1 LAFLTNFEKKRM
13 RQRLVLLLLGIL
25 ALGWVVF
32 SSYDLLSNENLV
44 DFRTYFN
51 SKDQAVYIV
60 QDPQALDW
68 ENERMVTTELNE
80 SLYYTIVK
88 KAKEPVT
95 LFFSAKSTKILIE
108 KKGNWTQKDIKH
120 LFENGL
126 FPLQLGKLK
135 QFEFG
140 QLHGKYNRNQL
151 LLFVGELPAAQPLR
165 FNVSAK
171 ASYAWLKWDQE
182 KQIRLTETYCK
193 KDAKYRYVKYRN
205 PNPALRKQDDQALFA
220 AVIPDFFKRYY
231 FYEKSY
237 AQQLDPAFAKSPW
250 FKCIDHGFVHLK
262 QDSSSLVIFDFQEN
276 SNPIQT
282 LNEFFRKEELNTE
295 SAAYN
300 NLQFSSI
307 ISDTKTT
314 WHLATYGQF
323 GFASPSKTLL
333 DQALASATLGQ
344 TLSQDETL
352 ANRFFANMPSK
363 VSARWVD
370 ANQKKTV
377 TLLGKQIIET
387 SYQKLNAQTIEQQD
401 KIRDYFVMN
410 PGFRVL
416 QFAAF
421 AERGNVIALTENHQL
436 VGYIN
441 GLRKWEKDLSQ
452 DVLELYQ
459 ISGSAQLVCVQFE
472 HEAQLFD
479 KTGRLVYRLTHDA
492 GTRIQVLENKG
503 KKEFMCASSSNSVQL
518 YSETGGLIKQFSL
531 GSKVRQL
538 HSYKQSG
545 KAYVSILTDNQHQII
560 DVTKRKVALKQNAD
574 TTYVLVGNTSAA
586 FAVKIEKNTATVLS
600 LNGQKQ
606 FEVPSRVECVGSY
619 MQAANQII
627 VFKRNSSLFAF
638 NAKGQRAWEKT
649 LDAVE
654 ITQLSSFYGLNN
666 QSILSAID
674 AVGNQIY
681 LLDDLGRDLDTE
693 KRHGQQEVQLSSFGN
708 NAYSITTF
716 LGTYIIQ
723 YNKQ

>member
-1 LAFLTNFEKKRM
+1 M
-13 RQRLVLLLLGIL
+13 RQRLVLLILGIL

-51 SKDQAVYIV
+51 PKDQAVYIV

-108 KKGNWTQKDIKH
+108 KKGNWTQKDIKN

-140 QLHGKYNRNQL
+140 KLHGKYNRNQL
-151 LLFVGELPAAQPLR
+151 IIFEGELPSAEPLR

-171 ASYAWLKWDQE
+171 ASYAWLKWDKN

-193 KDAKYRYVKYRN
+193 KDAKYRYLKYRN

-250 FKCIDHGFVHLK
+250 FKCIDHGFVHLQ

-295 SAAYN
+295 SATYN

-307 ISDTKTT
+307 ISDSKTT

-323 GFASPSKTLL
+323 GLASPSKTLL

-344 TLSQDETL
+344 TLSQDETQTK
-352 ANRFFANMPSK
+352 RFFANMPSK

-377 TLLGKQIIET
+377 TLLGRQIIET
-387 SYQKLNAQTIEQQD
+387 SYQKLNAQTLEQQD

-410 PGFRVL
+410 PGFRIL

-452 DVLELYQ
+452 DVVELYQ
-459 ISGSAQLVCVQFE
+459 ISGYAPLVCVQFE

-492 GTRIQVLENKG
+492 GTRIQVLDNKG
-503 KKEFMCASSSNSVQL
+503 KKEFICAGSSNNVQL

-560 DVTKRKVALKQNAD
+560 DITKRKAAMKQNAD
-574 TTYVLVGNTSAA
+574 STYVLVGNTSAA
-586 FAVKIEKNTATVLS
+586 FAVKIEKTTATVLS

-627 VFKRNSSLFAF
+627 IFKRNRSLYAF
-638 NAKGQRAWEKT
+638 NAKGQRVWEKT

-654 ITQLSSFYGLNN
+654 ISDVSSFYGPNN

-681 LLDDLGRDLDTE
+681 LLDDLGRDLDTD

-716 LGTYIIQ
+716 LGSYIIQ

>member
-1 LAFLTNFEKKRM
+1 M
-13 RQRLVLLLLGIL
+13 RQRLALILLGIL

-51 SKDQAVYIV
+51 PKDQTVYII

-80 SLYYTIVK
+80 SLYYTVVK
-88 KAKEPVT
+88 KANEPVT

-151 LLFVGELPAAQPLR
+151 LLFAGELPAAKPLQ

-171 ASYAWLKWDQE
+171 ASYAWLKWDKE

-205 PNPALRKQDDQALFA
+205 PNPILRKQDDQALFA

-250 FKCIDHGFVHLK
+250 FKCVDHGFVHLK
-262 QDSSSLVIFDFQEN
+262 QDSASLVIFDFQEN
-276 SNPIQT
+276 SNPILT
-282 LNEFFRKEELNTE
+282 LNEFFRKEEHNTE

-314 WHLATYGQF
+314 WYLATYGQF

-370 ANQKKTV
+370 TDQKKTI
-377 TLLGKQIIET
+377 TLLGRQIIET
-387 SYQKLNAQTIEQQD
+387 SYQKLNAQTLDHQD

-410 PGFRVL
+410 PGYRVL

-421 AERGNVIALTENHQL
+421 SERGNVIAMTENHQL

-459 ISGSAQLVCVQFE
+459 ISGFAQLVCVQFE

-492 GTRIQVLENKG
+492 GTRLQLLENKG
-503 KKEFMCASSSNSVQL
+503 KKEIMCASGSNSVQL
-518 YSETGGLIKQFSL
+518 YTETGSLIKQFNL
-531 GSKVRQL
+531 GGKVRQL
-538 HSYKQSG
+538 HSYKQNG
-545 KAYVSILTDNQHQII
+545 KVYVSILTDNQHQII
-560 DVTKRKVALKQNAD
+560 DVSKRKVAMKQNTD
-574 TTYVLVGNTSAA
+574 TTYVLAGNTSAG
-586 FAVKIEKNTATVLS
+586 FAVKIEKSTATVLS

-627 VFKRNSSLFAF
+627 VFKRNHSLFAY
-638 NAKGQRAWEKT
+638 NAKGQQVWEKT

-654 ITQLSSFYGLNN
+654 ITQVSSFYGPKN
-666 QSILSAID
+666 QSILCAID

>member
-1 LAFLTNFEKKRM
+1 M

-25 ALGWVVF
+25 ALGWVLF

-88 KAKEPVT
+88 RSKEPITV
-95 LFFSAKSTKILIE
+95 FFSAKSTKILIE
-108 KKGNWTQKDIKH
+108 KKGNWTQKDIKN

-140 QLHGKYNRNQL
+140 QLQGKYNRNQL
-151 LLFVGELPAAQPLR
+151 LLFVGELPTAQALR

-171 ASYAWLKWDQE
+171 ASYAWLKWDKN

-205 PNPALRKQDDQALFA
+205 QNPALRKQDDQALFS

-231 FYEKSY
+231 FYEKSC
-237 AQQLDPAFAKSPW
+237 AKQLDPAFAKSPW

-295 SAAYN
+295 SAAYDKIR
-300 NLQFSSI
+300 FSSL
-307 ISDTKTT
+307 ISDSKTT

-323 GFASPSKTLL
+323 GFASPSKMLL

-344 TLSQDETL
+344 TLSQDETQT
-352 ANRFFANMPSK
+352 NRFFANMPSK

-377 TLLGKQIIET
+377 TLLGRQIIET
-387 SYQKLNAQTIEQQD
+387 SYKKLNAQNLQQQD

-459 ISGSAQLVCVQFE
+459 IGGYAQLVCVQFE

-479 KTGRLVYRLTHDA
+479 KTGRLVYRLPHDA
-492 GTRIQVLENKG
+492 GTRIQVLEHKG

-538 HSYKQSG
+538 QTFKQGG
-545 KAYVSILTDNQHQII
+545 KAFVSILTDNQLQII
-560 DVTKRKVALKQNAD
+560 DLSKRKVSLKQNAD
-574 TTYVLVGNTSAA
+574 STYVLVGNTSAA
-586 FAVKIEKNTATVLS
+586 YAVKIEKNTATVLS

-606 FEVPSRVECVGSY
+606 FEVPSRVQCVGSY
-619 MQAANQII
+619 MQAANQIL
-627 VFKRNSSLFAF
+627 VFQRNTSLFAF
-638 NAKGQRAWEKT
+638 NTKGQRVWEKT
-649 LDAVE
+649 LEAIE
-654 ITQLSSFYGLNN
+654 LTQFSSFYGSNN
-666 QSILSAID
+666 QSILSIID
-674 AVGNQIY
+674 ALGNQIY

-716 LGTYIIQ
+716 LGSYIIQ

>member
-13 RQRLVLLLLGIL
+13 RQRLALLLFGIL

-51 SKDQAVYIV
+51 PKDQTVYIV
-60 QDPQALDW
+60 QDPRALDW

-80 SLYYTIVK
+80 SLYYTVVK
-88 KAKEPVT
+88 KANEPIT

-151 LLFVGELPAAQPLR
+151 LLFAGELPAAKQLQ

-171 ASYAWLKWDQE
+171 ASYAWLKWNKE

-205 PNPALRKQDDQALFA
+205 PNPTLRKQDDQALFA
-220 AVIPDFFKRYY
+220 AVIPDFFRRYY

-250 FKCIDHGFVHLK
+250 FKCVDHGFVHLK
-262 QDSSSLVIFDFQEN
+262 QDSASLVIFVFQEN
-276 SNPIQT
+276 SNPILT

-314 WHLATYGQF
+314 WYLATYGQY

-370 ANQKKTV
+370 TDQKKTV
-377 TLLGKQIIET
+377 TLLGRQIIET
-387 SYQKLNAQTIEQQD
+387 SYQKLNAQTLEHQD
-401 KIRDYFVMN
+401 NIRDYFVMN

-421 AERGNVIALTENHQL
+421 SERGNVIALTENHQL

-479 KTGRLVYRLTHDA
+479 KTGRVVYRLTHDA
-492 GTRIQVLENKG
+492 GTHLQLLENKG
-503 KKEFMCASSSNSVQL
+503 KKEIMCASGSNSVQL
-518 YSETGGLIKQFSL
+518 YTETGSLIKQFNL

-538 HSYKQSG
+538 HSYKQNG
-545 KAYVSILTDNQHQII
+545 KVYVSILTDNQHQII
-560 DVTKRKVALKQNAD
+560 DVSKRKVAMKQNTD
-574 TTYVLVGNTSAA
+574 TTYVLAGNTSAG
-586 FAVKIEKNTATVLS
+586 FAVKIEKSTATVLS

-627 VFKRNSSLFAF
+627 VFKRNHSLFAY
-638 NAKGQRAWEKT
+638 NAKGQQVWEKT
-649 LDAVE
+649 LDAAE
-654 ITQLSSFYGLNN
+654 ITQVSSFYGPNK
-666 QSILSAID
+666 QSILCAID

>member
-13 RQRLVLLLLGIL
+13 RQRLALILLGIL

-51 SKDQAVYIV
+51 PKDQTVYII

-80 SLYYTIVK
+80 SLYYTVVK
-88 KAKEPVT
+88 KANEPVT

-151 LLFVGELPAAQPLR
+151 LLFAGELPAAKPLQ

-171 ASYAWLKWDQE
+171 ASYAWLKWDKE

-205 PNPALRKQDDQALFA
+205 PNPILRKQDDQALFA

-250 FKCIDHGFVHLK
+250 FKCVDHGFVHLK
-262 QDSSSLVIFDFQEN
+262 QDSASLVIFDFQEN
-276 SNPIQT
+276 SNPILT
-282 LNEFFRKEELNTE
+282 LNEFFRKEEHNTE

-314 WHLATYGQF
+314 WYLATYGQF

-370 ANQKKTV
+370 TDQKKTI
-377 TLLGKQIIET
+377 TLLGRQIIET
-387 SYQKLNAQTIEQQD
+387 SYQKLNAQTLDHQD

-410 PGFRVL
+410 PGYRVL

-421 AERGNVIALTENHQL
+421 SERGNVIAMTENHQL

-459 ISGSAQLVCVQFE
+459 ISGFAQLVCVQFE

-492 GTRIQVLENKG
+492 GTRLQLLENKG
-503 KKEFMCASSSNSVQL
+503 KKEIMCASGSNSVQL
-518 YSETGGLIKQFSL
+518 YTETGSLIKQFNL
-531 GSKVRQL
+531 GGKVRQL
-538 HSYKQSG
+538 HSYKQNG
-545 KAYVSILTDNQHQII
+545 KVYVSILTDNQHQII
-560 DVTKRKVALKQNAD
+560 DVSKRKVAMKQNTD
-574 TTYVLVGNTSAA
+574 TTYVLAGNTSAG
-586 FAVKIEKNTATVLS
+586 FAVKIEKSTATVLS

-627 VFKRNSSLFAF
+627 VFKRNHSLFAY
-638 NAKGQRAWEKT
+638 NAKGQQVWEKT

-654 ITQLSSFYGLNN
+654 ITQVSSFYGPKN
-666 QSILSAID
+666 QSILCAID

>member
-1 LAFLTNFEKKRM
+1 MTNFEKKRM
-13 RQRLVLLLLGIL
+13 RQRLALILLGIL

-51 SKDQAVYIV
+51 PKDQTIYII

-80 SLYYTIVK
+80 SLYYTVVK
-88 KAKEPVT
+88 KANEPVT

-151 LLFVGELPAAQPLR
+151 LLFAGELPAAKPLQ

-171 ASYAWLKWDQE
+171 ASYAWLKWDKE

-205 PNPALRKQDDQALFA
+205 PNPTLRKQDDQALFA

-250 FKCIDHGFVHLK
+250 FKCVDHGFVHLK
-262 QDSSSLVIFDFQEN
+262 QDSASLVIFDFQEN
-276 SNPIQT
+276 SNPILT

-314 WHLATYGQF
+314 WYLATYGQF
-323 GFASPSKTLL
+323 GFASPSKMLL

-370 ANQKKTV
+370 TDQKKTI
-377 TLLGKQIIET
+377 TLLGRQIIET
-387 SYQKLNAQTIEQQD
+387 SYQKLNAQTLDHQE

-410 PGFRVL
+410 PGYRVL

-421 AERGNVIALTENHQL
+421 SERGNVIAMTENHQL

-459 ISGSAQLVCVQFE
+459 ISGFAQLVCVQFE

-492 GTRIQVLENKG
+492 GTRLQLLENKG
-503 KKEFMCASSSNSVQL
+503 KKEIMCASGSNSVQL
-518 YSETGGLIKQFSL
+518 YTVTGSLIKQFNL
-531 GSKVRQL
+531 GGKVRQL
-538 HSYKQSG
+538 HSYKQNG
-545 KAYVSILTDNQHQII
+545 KVYVSILTDNQHQII
-560 DVTKRKVALKQNAD
+560 DVSKRKVAMKQNTD
-574 TTYVLVGNTSAA
+574 TTYVLAGNTSAG
-586 FAVKIEKNTATVLS
+586 FAVKIEKSTATVLS

-627 VFKRNSSLFAF
+627 VFKRNHSLFAY
-638 NAKGQRAWEKT
+638 NAKGQQVWEKT

-654 ITQLSSFYGLNN
+654 ITQVSSFYGPKN
-666 QSILSAID
+666 QSILCAID

>member
-1 LAFLTNFEKKRM
+1 MTNFEKKRM
-13 RQRLVLLLLGIL
+13 RQRLALILLGIL

-51 SKDQAVYIV
+51 PKDQTVYII

-80 SLYYTIVK
+80 SLYYTVVK
-88 KAKEPVT
+88 KANEPVT

-151 LLFVGELPAAQPLR
+151 LLFAGELPAAKPLQ

-171 ASYAWLKWDQE
+171 ASYAWLKWDKE

-205 PNPALRKQDDQALFA
+205 PNPILRKQDDQALFA

-250 FKCIDHGFVHLK
+250 FKCVDHGFVHLK
-262 QDSSSLVIFDFQEN
+262 QDSASLVIFDFQEN
-276 SNPIQT
+276 SNPILT

-314 WHLATYGQF
+314 WYLATYGQF

-370 ANQKKTV
+370 TDQKKTI
-377 TLLGKQIIET
+377 TLLGRQIIET
-387 SYQKLNAQTIEQQD
+387 SYQKLNAQTLDHQD

-410 PGFRVL
+410 PGYRVL

-421 AERGNVIALTENHQL
+421 SERGNVIAMTENHQL

-459 ISGSAQLVCVQFE
+459 ISGFAQLVCVQFE

-492 GTRIQVLENKG
+492 GTRLQLLENKG
-503 KKEFMCASSSNSVQL
+503 KKEIMCASGSNSVQL
-518 YSETGGLIKQFSL
+518 YTETGSLIKQFNL
-531 GSKVRQL
+531 GGKVRQL
-538 HSYKQSG
+538 HSYKQNG
-545 KAYVSILTDNQHQII
+545 KVYVSILTDNQHQII
-560 DVTKRKVALKQNAD
+560 DVSKRKVAMKQNTD
-574 TTYVLVGNTSAA
+574 TTYVLAGNTSAG
-586 FAVKIEKNTATVLS
+586 FAVKIEKSTATVLS

-627 VFKRNSSLFAF
+627 VFKRNHSLFAY
-638 NAKGQRAWEKT
+638 NAKGQQVWEKT

-654 ITQLSSFYGLNN
+654 ITQVSSFYGPKN
-666 QSILSAID
+666 QSILCAID

>member
-1 LAFLTNFEKKRM
+1 M
-13 RQRLVLLLLGIL
+13 RQRLVLLIFGLL

-51 SKDQAVYIV
+51 TKDQTVYII

-68 ENERMVTTELNE
+68 ENERMVTTELNQ
-80 SLYYTIVK
+80 SLYYTIIK
-88 KAKEPVT
+88 RAKEPIT

-108 KKGNWTQKDIKH
+108 KKGNWTQKDIKD
-120 LFENGL
+120 LFANGL
-126 FPLQLGKLK
+126 FPLQLGQLK

-151 LLFVGELPAAQPLR
+151 LLYVGELPLAEPLR
-165 FNVSAK
+165 INVSTK
-171 ASYAWLKWDQE
+171 ASYAWINWVQG
-182 KQIRLTETYCK
+182 KQLRLTETYCK
-193 KDAKYRYVKYRN
+193 KDARYRYIKYKN
-205 PNPALRKQDDQALFA
+205 PNPKLRKLNDQALFA
-220 AVIPDFFKRYY
+220 DVIPDFFKRYY

-237 AQQLDPAFAKSPW
+237 AQQIDPSFAKSPW
-250 FKCIDHGFVHLK
+250 FRCIDHGFVHLK
-262 QDSSSLVIFDFQEN
+262 QDSASLVIFDFQEN

-282 LNEFFRKEELNTE
+282 LNEYFRKEELNTE
-295 SAAYN
+295 SASYD
-300 NLQFSSI
+300 QIKFSEL
-307 ISDTKTT
+307 ISSEKTT
-314 WHLATYGQF
+314 WHLAVSGQYA
-323 GFASPSKTLL
+323 FASPSQALL
-333 DQALASATLGQ
+333 NQALAAASLGQ
-344 TLSQDETL
+344 TLSQDENL
-352 ANRFFANMPSK
+352 SNRIYAQMPQK

-377 TLLGKQIIET
+377 TLLGQQIIET
-387 SYQKLNAQTIEQQD
+387 SYKKLNAQTLEQQD

-441 GLRKWEKDLSQ
+441 GLRKWEKPLTQ
-452 DVLELYQ
+452 EVVALYQ
-459 ISGSAQLVCVQFE
+459 ISGFPQLICVQFE

-479 KTGRLVYRLTHDA
+479 KTGRLVYRLSHDA
-492 GTRIQVLENKG
+492 GKRIQVFENKG
-503 KKEFMCASSSNSVQL
+503 KKEFICVGSSNGVQL
-518 YSETGGLIKQFSL
+518 YSESGGLIKQFSL
-531 GSKVRQL
+531 ASKVRAI
-538 HSYKQSG
+538 HSYQQNG
-545 KAYVSILTDNQHQII
+545 KAYVSILTDTQQQII
-560 DVTKRKVALKQNAD
+560 DLSKRKVALKQNAD
-574 TTYVLVGNTSAA
+574 TTYVLVGNTSACY
-586 FAVKIEKNTATVLS
+586 AVKIEKNTATLLS

-606 FEVPSRVECVGSY
+606 FEVPSRVLCVGSY
-619 MQAANQII
+619 MQAENQII
-627 VFKRNSSLFAF
+627 VFKRNTSLFAF
-638 NAKGQRAWEKT
+638 NAKGQRVWEKT

-654 ITQLSSFYGLNN
+654 LTQFSSYSGANH
-666 QSILSAID
+666 QSILSIMD

-681 LLDDLGRDLDTE
+681 LLDDLGRDLDTQ

-716 LGTYIIQ
+716 LGNYIIQ

>member
-1 LAFLTNFEKKRM
+1 M
-13 RQRLVLLLLGIL
+13 RQRLVLICLGLL
-25 ALGWVVF
+25 ALGWVLF

-51 SKDQAVYIV
+51 PKDQAVYIV

-68 ENERMVTTELNE
+68 DNERMVTTELNQR
-80 SLYYTIVK
+80 LYYTVVK
-88 KAKEPVT
+88 RSKEPVT
-95 LFFSAKSTKILIE
+95 CFFSAKSTKILIE
-108 KKGNWTQKDIKH
+108 KKGNWTQKDIKN
-120 LFENGL
+120 LFSNGL

-151 LLFVGELPAAQPLR
+151 ILFQGKLPAAEPLQ
-165 FNVSAK
+165 FSLSAK
-171 ASYAWLKWDQE
+171 ASYTWLKWGQD

-193 KDAKYRYVKYRN
+193 KDAHYRYLKYKN
-205 PNPALRKQDDQALFA
+205 PNPSLRKQDDQMLYA

-231 FYEKSY
+231 FYDKSY

-250 FKCIDHGFVHLK
+250 FKCISHGFVHLK
-262 QDSSSLVIFDFQEN
+262 QDSTSLVIFDFLEN
-276 SNPIQT
+276 ANPIQT
-282 LNEFFRKEELNTE
+282 LNEFFRREELNTE

-300 NLQFSSI
+300 NLQFSVL
-307 ISDTKTT
+307 ISETKTT

-323 GFASPSKTLL
+323 AFASPSKTLL

-352 ANRFFANMPSK
+352 TNRIYANMPRK

-377 TLLGKQIIET
+377 SLLGTQIIET
-387 SYQKLNAQTIEQQD
+387 SYKKLNAQTLQQQD

-421 AERGNVIALTENHQL
+421 AERGNVITLTENHQL

-441 GLRKWEKDLSQ
+441 GLRKWEKKLSQ
-452 DVLELYQ
+452 EVVELYQ
-459 ISGSAQLVCVQFE
+459 ISGYAQLICVQLE

-492 GTRIQVLENKG
+492 GTRMQVIEYKG
-503 KKEFMCASSSNSVQL
+503 KKEFICAGSTNSIQL
-518 YSETGGLIKQFSL
+518 ISETGGLIKQFNL
-531 GSKVRQL
+531 GSKVRKF
-538 HSYKQSG
+538 HSYKQNG
-545 KAYVSILTDNQHQII
+545 KTYVSILTDGQQQII
-560 DVTKRKVALKQNAD
+560 DLAKRRVAIKQNVD
-574 TTYVLVGNTSAA
+574 STYVLVGNDQAA
-586 FAVKIEKNTATVLS
+586 FAVKTTQTTATILS

-606 FEVPSRVECVGSY
+606 FEVPARVQCVGSY
-619 MQAANQII
+619 MQASNQILI
-627 VFKRNSSLFAF
+627 FKRNNSLFAF
-638 NAKGQRAWEKT
+638 NSKGQRVWEKT
-649 LDAVE
+649 IPAVE
-654 ITQLSSFYGLNN
+654 LSQISSFYGPNN
-666 QSILSAID
+666 QSIISVID

>member
-13 RQRLVLLLLGIL
+13 RQRLVLLILGLL
-25 ALGWVVF
+25 AFGWVVF

-51 SKDQAVYIV
+51 TKDQTVYVI

-68 ENERMVTTELNE
+68 ENERMVTTELNQ
-80 SLYYTIVK
+80 SLYYTIIK
-88 KAKEPVT
+88 RTKEPIA

-108 KKGNWTQKDIKH
+108 KKGNWTQKDIKN
-120 LFENGL
+120 LFANGL
-126 FPLQLGKLK
+126 FPLQLGQLK

-151 LLFVGELPAAQPLR
+151 ILFEGELPAAEPLR
-165 FNVSAK
+165 INVSTK
-171 ASYAWLKWDQE
+171 ASYAWIKWAPG
-182 KQIRLTETYCK
+182 KQLRLTETYCK
-193 KDAKYRYVKYRN
+193 KDAQYRYVKYKN
-205 PNPALRKQDDQALFA
+205 PNPALRKLDDQALFGD
-220 AVIPDFFKRYY
+220 VIPDFFKRYY

-237 AQQLDPAFAKSPW
+237 AQQLDPSFAKSPW
-250 FKCIDHGFVHLK
+250 FRCIDHGFVHLK
-262 QDSSSLVIFDFQEN
+262 QDSASLVIFDFQEN

-282 LNEFFRKEELNTE
+282 LNEYFRKEELNTE
-295 SAAYN
+295 SAAFD
-300 NLQFSSI
+300 QIKFSEL
-307 ISDTKTT
+307 ISSEKTT
-314 WHLATYGQF
+314 WHLAVSGQYA
-323 GFASPSKTLL
+323 FASPSQALL
-333 DQALASATLGQ
+333 NQALAAASLGQ
-344 TLSQDETL
+344 TLSQDQNL
-352 ANRFFANMPSK
+352 SNRIYAQMPQK

-370 ANQKKTV
+370 ASQKKTV

-387 SYQKLNAQTIEQQD
+387 SYKKLNAQTLEQQE

-441 GLRKWEKDLSQ
+441 GLRKWDKALTQE
-452 DVLELYQ
+452 VVELYQ
-459 ISGSAQLVCVQFE
+459 ISGFSQLICVQFE

-492 GTRIQVLENKG
+492 GTRIQVTENKG
-503 KKEFMCASSSNSVQL
+503 KKEFICSSNSNSVQI
-518 YSETGGLIKQFSL
+518 YSEAGGLIKQFSL
-531 GSKVRQL
+531 GSKVRAI
-538 HSYKQSG
+538 HSYKHSG
-545 KAYVSILTDNQHQII
+545 KAYVSILTDTQQQIV
-560 DVTKRKVALKQNAD
+560 DLSKRKVAMKQNAD
-574 TTYVLVGNTSAA
+574 STYVLVGNTSACY
-586 FAVKIEKNTATVLS
+586 AVKIEKNTATLLS

-606 FEVPSRVECVGSY
+606 FEVPSRVLCVGSY
-619 MQAANQII
+619 MQAENQII
-627 VFKRNSSLFAF
+627 VFKRNASLFAF
-638 NAKGQRAWEKT
+638 NAKGQRVWEKT

-654 ITQLSSFYGLNN
+654 LTQFSSFSGANN
-666 QSILSAID
+666 QSILSIMD

-716 LGTYIIQ
+716 LGNYMIQ

>member
-1 LAFLTNFEKKRM
+1 
-13 RQRLVLLLLGIL
+13 V
-25 ALGWVVF
+25 
-32 SSYDLLSNENLV
+32 
-44 DFRTYFN
+44 
-51 SKDQAVYIV
+51 
-60 QDPQALDW
+60 
-68 ENERMVTTELNE
+68 
-80 SLYYTIVK
+80 
-88 KAKEPVT
+88 
-95 LFFSAKSTKILIE
+95 
-108 KKGNWTQKDIKH
+108 
-120 LFENGL
+120 
-126 FPLQLGKLK
+126 
-135 QFEFG
+135 
-140 QLHGKYNRNQL
+140 
-151 LLFVGELPAAQPLR
+151 
-165 FNVSAK
+165 
-171 ASYAWLKWDQE
+171 
-182 KQIRLTETYCK
+182 
-193 KDAKYRYVKYRN
+193 
-205 PNPALRKQDDQALFA
+205 
-220 AVIPDFFKRYY
+220 
-231 FYEKSY
+231 
-237 AQQLDPAFAKSPW
+237 
-250 FKCIDHGFVHLK
+250 
-262 QDSSSLVIFDFQEN
+262 
-276 SNPIQT
+276 
-282 LNEFFRKEELNTE
+282 
-295 SAAYN
+295 
-300 NLQFSSI
+300 QFSSI
-307 ISDTKTT
+307 ISDSKTT

-323 GFASPSKTLL
+323 GLASPSKTLL

-344 TLSQDETL
+344 TLSQDETQTK
-352 ANRFFANMPSK
+352 RFFANMPSK

-377 TLLGKQIIET
+377 TLLGRQIIET
-387 SYQKLNAQTIEQQD
+387 SYQKLNAQTLEQQD

-410 PGFRVL
+410 PGFRIL

-452 DVLELYQ
+452 DVVELYQ
-459 ISGSAQLVCVQFE
+459 INGYAQLVCVQFE

-492 GTRIQVLENKG
+492 GTRIQVLDNKG
-503 KKEFMCASSSNSVQL
+503 KKEFICAGSSNNVQL

-560 DVTKRKVALKQNAD
+560 DVTKRKVAMKQNAD
-574 TTYVLVGNTSAA
+574 STYVLVGNTSAA
-586 FAVKIEKNTATVLS
+586 FAVKIEKTIATVLS

-627 VFKRNSSLFAF
+627 IFKRNRSLYAF
-638 NAKGQRAWEKT
+638 NAKGQRVWEKT

-654 ITQLSSFYGLNN
+654 ISDVSSFYGPNN

>member
-1 LAFLTNFEKKRM
+1 M
-13 RQRLVLLLLGIL
+13 RQRLVLLILGIL

-51 SKDQAVYIV
+51 PKDQAVYIV

-108 KKGNWTQKDIKH
+108 KKGNWTQKDIKN

-140 QLHGKYNRNQL
+140 KLHGKYNRNQL
-151 LLFVGELPAAQPLR
+151 IIFEGELPSAEPLR

-171 ASYAWLKWDQE
+171 ASYAWLKWDKN

-193 KDAKYRYVKYRN
+193 KDAKYRYLKYRN

-250 FKCIDHGFVHLK
+250 FKCIDHGFVHLQ

-295 SAAYN
+295 SATYN

-307 ISDTKTT
+307 ISDSKTT

-323 GFASPSKTLL
+323 GLASPSKTLL

-344 TLSQDETL
+344 TLSQDETQTK
-352 ANRFFANMPSK
+352 RFFANMPSK

-377 TLLGKQIIET
+377 TLLGRQIIET
-387 SYQKLNAQTIEQQD
+387 SYQKLNAQTLEQQD

-410 PGFRVL
+410 PGFRIL

-452 DVLELYQ
+452 DVVELYQ
-459 ISGSAQLVCVQFE
+459 ISGYAQLVCVQFE

-492 GTRIQVLENKG
+492 GTRIQVLDNKG
-503 KKEFMCASSSNSVQL
+503 KKEFICAGSSNNVQL

-560 DVTKRKVALKQNAD
+560 DITKRKAAMKQNAD
-574 TTYVLVGNTSAA
+574 STYVLVGNTSAA
-586 FAVKIEKNTATVLS
+586 FAVKIEKTTATVLS

-627 VFKRNSSLFAF
+627 IFKRNRSLYAF
-638 NAKGQRAWEKT
+638 NAKGQRVWEKT

-654 ITQLSSFYGLNN
+654 ISDVSSFYGPNN

-681 LLDDLGRDLDTE
+681 LLDDLGRDLDTD

-716 LGTYIIQ
+716 LGSYIIQ

>member
-1 LAFLTNFEKKRM
+1 M

-32 SSYDLLSNENLV
+32 SSYDLLSNESLV
-44 DFRTYFN
+44 DFRSYFN
-51 SKDQAVYIV
+51 SKDQAIYIV

-68 ENERMVTTELNE
+68 ENERMVTTELNQ
-80 SLYYTIVK
+80 SLYYSIIK
-88 KAKEPVT
+88 KAKEPIT
-95 LFFSAKSTKILIE
+95 FFFSAKSTKILLE
-108 KKGNWTQKDIKH
+108 KKGNWTQKDIKE

-151 LLFVGELPAAQPLR
+151 LLFSGELPVAQGLR

-171 ASYAWLKWDQE
+171 ASYAWLKWDKH

-193 KDAKYRYVKYRN
+193 KDAKYRYVKYSN

-231 FYEKSY
+231 FYDKSY

-250 FKCIDHGFVHLK
+250 FKCIDHGFVHLQ

-323 GFASPSKTLL
+323 GFASPSKALL

-352 ANRFFANMPSK
+352 AKRIYAYMPSK

-377 TLLGKQIIET
+377 TLLGRQIIET
-387 SYQKLNAQTIEQQD
+387 SYQKLNAQTLDQQD

-410 PGFRVL
+410 PGYRVL

-452 DVLELYQ
+452 EVIELYQ
-459 ISGSAQLVCVQFE
+459 ISGNAQLICVQFA
-472 HEAQLFD
+472 HEAQLYD

-503 KKEFMCASSSNSVQL
+503 KKEFICSNGSNSVQL
-518 YSETGGLIKQFSL
+518 YSETGGLIKQIGL

-538 HSYKQSG
+538 HGYKQSG
-545 KAYVSILTDNQHQII
+545 KTYVSILTDNQHQII
-560 DVTKRKVALKQNAD
+560 DLAKRRVEIKQNAD
-574 TTYVLVGNTSAA
+574 TTYVLVGNSSAA
-586 FAVKIEKNTATVLS
+586 FAVKIEKNTASVLS

-627 VFKRNSSLFAF
+627 VFQRNNSLFAF
-638 NAKGQRAWEKT
+638 NAKGQRIWEKT
-649 LDAVE
+649 LNAVE
-654 ITQLSSFYGLNN
+654 LTQVLSFSGPNN

-674 AVGNQIY
+674 AVGNQIF
-681 LLDDLGRDLDTE
+681 LLDDLGRDLDTQ
-693 KRHGQQEVQLSSFGN
+693 KRHGQQAVQLSSFGN

-723 YNKQ
+723 YNKQWEN

>member
-1 LAFLTNFEKKRM
+1 M

-95 LFFSAKSTKILIE
+95 LFFSAKTTKILIE
-108 KKGNWTQKDIKH
+108 KKGNWTQKDIKN

-151 LLFVGELPAAQPLR
+151 LLFVGELPAAQALR

-171 ASYAWLKWDQE
+171 ASYAWLKWDKN

-193 KDAKYRYVKYRN
+193 KDAKYRYVKYKN
-205 PNPALRKQDDQALFA
+205 PNPALRKQDDQTLFA

-237 AQQLDPAFAKSPW
+237 AKQLDPAFAKSPW

-262 QDSSSLVIFDFQEN
+262 QDSASLVIFDFQEN

-295 SAAYN
+295 SASYDKIR
-300 NLQFSSI
+300 FSSL

-352 ANRFFANMPSK
+352 TKRFFANMPSK

-370 ANQKKTV
+370 ADQKKTV
-377 TLLGKQIIET
+377 TLLGRQIIET
-387 SYQKLNAQTIEQQD
+387 SYQKLNAQTLEQQD

-452 DVLELYQ
+452 EVIELYQ
-459 ISGSAQLVCVQFE
+459 ISGVPQLICVQFE

-503 KKEFMCASSSNSVQL
+503 KKEFICASSSNSVQL

-538 HSYKQSG
+538 QTYKQGG
-545 KAYVSILTDNQHQII
+545 KAYVSILTDTQQQII
-560 DVTKRKVALKQNAD
+560 DVTKRKVAMKQNAD
-574 TTYVLVGNTSAA
+574 STYVLVGNTSAA

-606 FEVPSRVECVGSY
+606 FEVPARVQCVGSY
-619 MQAANQII
+619 MQASNQII
-627 VFKRNSSLFAF
+627 VFQRNTSLFAF
-638 NAKGQRAWEKT
+638 NTKGQRVWEKT
-649 LDAVE
+649 LEAIE
-654 ITQLSSFYGLNN
+654 LTQFSSFYGPNN
-666 QSILSAID
+666 QSMLSIID

-716 LGTYIIQ
+716 LGNYIIQ

>member
-1 LAFLTNFEKKRM
+1 M
-13 RQRLVLLLLGIL
+13 RQRLVLLIFGLL

-51 SKDQAVYIV
+51 TKDQTVYII

-68 ENERMVTTELNE
+68 ENERMVTTELNQ
-80 SLYYTIVK
+80 SLYYTIIK
-88 KAKEPVT
+88 RAKEPIT

-108 KKGNWTQKDIKH
+108 KKGNWTQKDIKD
-120 LFENGL
+120 LFANGL
-126 FPLQLGKLK
+126 FPLQLGQLK

-151 LLFVGELPAAQPLR
+151 LLYVGELPVAEPLR
-165 FNVSAK
+165 INVSTK
-171 ASYAWLKWDQE
+171 ASYAWINWVQG
-182 KQIRLTETYCK
+182 KQLRLTETYCK
-193 KDAKYRYVKYRN
+193 KDARYRYIKYKN
-205 PNPALRKQDDQALFA
+205 PNPKLRKLNDQALFA
-220 AVIPDFFKRYY
+220 DVIPDFFKRYY

-237 AQQLDPAFAKSPW
+237 AQQIDPSFAKSPW
-250 FKCIDHGFVHLK
+250 FRCIDHGFVHLK
-262 QDSSSLVIFDFQEN
+262 QDSASLVIFDFQEN

-282 LNEFFRKEELNTE
+282 LNEYFRKEELNTE
-295 SAAYN
+295 SASYD
-300 NLQFSSI
+300 QIKFSEL
-307 ISDTKTT
+307 ISSEKTT
-314 WHLATYGQF
+314 WHLAVSGQYA
-323 GFASPSKTLL
+323 FASPSQALL
-333 DQALASATLGQ
+333 NQALAAASLGQ
-344 TLSQDETL
+344 TLSQDENL
-352 ANRFFANMPSK
+352 SNRIYAQMPQK

-377 TLLGKQIIET
+377 TLLGQQIIET
-387 SYQKLNAQTIEQQD
+387 SYKKLNAQTLEQQD

-441 GLRKWEKDLSQ
+441 GLRKWEKPLTQ
-452 DVLELYQ
+452 EVVALYQ
-459 ISGSAQLVCVQFE
+459 ISGFPQLICVQFE

-479 KTGRLVYRLTHDA
+479 KTGRLVYRLSHDA
-492 GTRIQVLENKG
+492 GTRIQVFENKG
-503 KKEFMCASSSNSVQL
+503 KKEFICVGSSNGVQL
-518 YSETGGLIKQFSL
+518 YSESGGLIKQFSL
-531 GSKVRQL
+531 ASKVRAI
-538 HSYKQSG
+538 HSYQQSG
-545 KAYVSILTDNQHQII
+545 KAYVSILTDTQQQII
-560 DVTKRKVALKQNAD
+560 DLSKRKVALKQNAD
-574 TTYVLVGNTSAA
+574 TTNVLVGNTSACY
-586 FAVKIEKNTATVLS
+586 AVKIEKNTATLLS

-606 FEVPSRVECVGSY
+606 FEVPSRVLCVGSY
-619 MQAANQII
+619 MQAENQII
-627 VFKRNSSLFAF
+627 VFKRNTSLFAC
-638 NAKGQRAWEKT
+638 NAKGQRVWEKT

-654 ITQLSSFYGLNN
+654 LTQFSSYSGANH
-666 QSILSAID
+666 QSILSIMD

-681 LLDDLGRDLDTE
+681 LLDDIGRDLDTQ

-716 LGTYIIQ
+716 LGNYIIQ

>member
-1 LAFLTNFEKKRM
+1 M
-13 RQRLVLLLLGIL
+13 RQRLALILLGIL

-51 SKDQAVYIV
+51 PKDQTIYII

-80 SLYYTIVK
+80 SLYYTVVK
-88 KAKEPVT
+88 KANEPVT

-151 LLFVGELPAAQPLR
+151 LLFAGELPAAKPLQ

-171 ASYAWLKWDQE
+171 ASYAWLKWDKE

-205 PNPALRKQDDQALFA
+205 PNPTLRKQDDQALFA

-250 FKCIDHGFVHLK
+250 FKCVDHGFVHLK
-262 QDSSSLVIFDFQEN
+262 QDSASLVIFDFQEN
-276 SNPIQT
+276 SNPILT

-314 WHLATYGQF
+314 WYLATYGQF
-323 GFASPSKTLL
+323 GFASPSKMLL

-370 ANQKKTV
+370 TDQKKTI
-377 TLLGKQIIET
+377 TLLGRQIIET
-387 SYQKLNAQTIEQQD
+387 SYQKLNAQTLDHQE

-410 PGFRVL
+410 PGYRVL

-421 AERGNVIALTENHQL
+421 SERGNVIAMTENHQL

-459 ISGSAQLVCVQFE
+459 ISGFAQLVCVQFE

-492 GTRIQVLENKG
+492 GTRLQLLENKG
-503 KKEFMCASSSNSVQL
+503 KKEIMCASGSNSVQL
-518 YSETGGLIKQFSL
+518 YTVTGSLIKQFNL
-531 GSKVRQL
+531 GGKVRQL
-538 HSYKQSG
+538 HSYKQNG
-545 KAYVSILTDNQHQII
+545 KVYVSILTDNQHQII
-560 DVTKRKVALKQNAD
+560 DVSKRKVAMKQNTD
-574 TTYVLVGNTSAA
+574 TTYVLAGNTSAG
-586 FAVKIEKNTATVLS
+586 FAVKIEKSTATVLS

-627 VFKRNSSLFAF
+627 VFKRNHSLFAY
-638 NAKGQRAWEKT
+638 NAKGQQVWEKT

-654 ITQLSSFYGLNN
+654 ITQVSSFYGPKN
-666 QSILSAID
+666 QSILCAID